1 MISMP
6 QNQDPPREAKPSSPL
21 ISALKAVSIPRPS
34 STTAAILRADA
45 VSPWRRN
52 LEEKIRTFVP
62 DNVKRGGLGDK
73 LNAIERAAG
82 NKEDLV
88 LARINAVCQQK
99 VSPLGQDAVCSFFDA
114 MFFVSVRAR
123 KEFPDEPKDS
133 AKNSE
138 NTEKRAK
145 LICGY
150 AEKFGT
156 IAENVS
162 SERVFCLVC
171 LGMERIRD
179 FKVTSKYIN
188 YMLSASGQIKSE
200 KNPEGM
206 ITDPGVLAFH
216 AKFIAERSD
225 GTNAAYVDELIT
237 KLIMKLNEPDSE
249 TP

>member
-1 MISMP
+1 MP
-6 QNQDPPREAKPSSPL
+6 GKDDNGSGASSPL
-21 ISALKAVSIPRPS
+21 IRAITGVAIQPP
-34 STTAAILRADA
+34 THATGEILRSGA
-45 VSPWRRN
+45 VSPWRKN
-52 LEEKIRTFVP
+52 LEESIRTCVP

-150 AEKFGT
+150 AEKFGA

-179 FKVTSKYIN
+179 FRVTSKYIN

-200 KNPEGM
+200 KNPEG
-206 ITDPGVLAFH
+206 IIKDADKLGFY

-225 GTNAAYVDELIT
+225 GTNASYVDGLIT
-237 KLIMKLNEPDSE
+237 KLIMDLNEPGSG